1 MIDIASNEVRYI
13 ARLRRRALQV
23 LDEILAAHG
32 IGHGTYKYMY
42 ALYLEDC
49 VSQQRLADLVGDDK
63 AATTRALARL
73 EAVGLVARQSDPS
86 DRRVLRVSLTA
97 KGQKL
102 QPTVE
107 QAIASAIDA
116 MTIGLSAAE
125 TQAFRALLAK
135 AAEALPSP
143 LDS

>member
-1 MIDIASNEVRYI
+1 MTDIARNEVRYL

-32 IGHGTYKYMY
+32 IGHGTYKYLY

-63 AATTRALARL
+63 AATARALARL
-73 EAVGLVARQSDPS
+73 EAVGLVERQADPC
-86 DRRVLRVSLTA
+86 DRRMLRVSLTA
-97 KGQKL
+97 EGEKL

-107 QAIASAIDA
+107 QAISSAIDA
-116 MTIGLSAAE
+116 MTIGLSQAE
-125 TQAFRALLAK
+125 TRTFRALLAK